1 MAPRKPSR
9 RKRKAPRKVKRR
21 SVPAA
26 LETAPSQGNLNKT
39 RREWEHFRT
48 YRLPVIILILVTIA
62 AYANAWPNNL
72 VGDDP
77 TFAVSNRYSD
87 LDLAAIGRFFNN
99 DVWGVTGWDS
109 GLYRP
114 LLLVS
119 IMFDSILFG
128 DWVAGYHLSNIF
140 LHVLTTVLVYGLV
153 RHLLIANGGRSPLS
167 DHIAVLSALIFGV
180 HPIHTEVLNSIFNR
194 SEILVSLGMVGG
206 LWWFLRTR
214 EVRPG
219 KAWLGLSVIYLVVL
233 FCKESGATL
242 PALAVILLW
251 ATLSDP
257 WRSRLKKCL
266 PVFLLAIPLGIY
278 AVMRAHALESPRVTQ
293 VAVTP
298 AAQQTGELPGPA
310 EDQAVVAETE
320 EPLTEEKPSSAGE
333 PPGSSNPLIRQ
344 FSKLPGVIADLKN
357 YDPRRP
363 MHAVR
368 LWADSLELFLWPHPL
383 RLYHGFPK
391 SDFWPALSLQVLLL
405 GILAWGSWK
414 TRTALVTG
422 LLFFY
427 ISIMPSSG
435 ILGFLALPHVAER
448 FLYLPS
454 VGLTISLAFGLGIL
468 AQKFSIRWVTVS
480 VALLALVLTPLN
492 WARNADWA
500 TDIKLNEA
508 EYRNGA
514 RSSRI
519 LGNLVLHNLKE
530 KNVSESIRI
539 CDLHASKVETS
550 RDFSYYC
557 GMAFESVGRYDEA
570 KRAYGFSASY
580 PRKAQLAYLALA
592 LLQVKLNELPE
603 AKKNFEQ
610 AIALMNKPFLKNFH
624 TALMLIKLY
633 PYDHSRLLQ
642 AQSLL
647 ERTLEQ
653 QPEYFPARLMLQQL
667 NQILAS
673 GGRFDRQ

>member
-1 MAPRKPSR
+1 
-9 RKRKAPRKVKRR
+9 
-21 SVPAA
+21 
-26 LETAPSQGNLNKT
+26 
-39 RREWEHFRT
+39 
-48 YRLPVIILILVTIA
+48 LPVIILILVTIA

-77 TFAVSNRYSD
+77 TFAGSNRYSD
-87 LDLAAIGRFFNN
+87 LDFAAIWHFFNQ
-99 DVWGVTGWDS
+99 DVWGVTGFDS

-128 DWVAGYHLSNIF
+128 DWLAGYHLTNIF
-140 LHVLTTVLVYGLV
+140 LHVLTTVLVYGLA
-153 RHLLIANGGRSPLS
+153 RHLLLVNGGCSPFS

-194 SEILVSLGMVGG
+194 SEILVSLGIVGG

-219 KAWLGLSVIYLVVL
+219 KAWLVLSVIYLVVL

-242 PALAVILLW
+242 PALVIILLW

-266 PVFLLAIPLGIY
+266 PVLVLAIPLGIY
-278 AVMRAHALESPRVTQ
+278 LFMRAHALESFHVPTE
-293 VAVTP
+293 ADTP
-298 AAQQTGELPGPA
+298 AAQQTGELA
-310 EDQAVVAETE
+310 ELTPEQAVVGETKEPVAEE
-320 EPLTEEKPSSAGE
+320 ASSSAGE

-357 YDPRRP
+357 YDPIRL

-383 RLYHGFPK
+383 RLYHEAPK
-391 SDFWPALSLQVLLL
+391 SDFWPALSWQILLL
-405 GILAWGSWK
+405 GILSWGSWK
-414 TRTALVTG
+414 THTGLVAG

-435 ILGFLALPHVAER
+435 ILGFLVLPHVAER

-468 AQKFSIRWVTVS
+468 AQKFNIRWVMVS
-480 VALLALVLTPLN
+480 VALLALLLMPLN

-500 TDIKLNEA
+500 TDIRLNEA

-514 RSSRI
+514 RGAVT

-530 KNVSESIRI
+530 KNVSESLRI
-539 CDLHASKVETS
+539 CDMYASNVETS
-550 RDFSYYC
+550 RALSYYC
-557 GMAFESVGRYDEA
+557 GMAFESVGRYDDA
-570 KRAYGFSASY
+570 KRAYELSTNI
-580 PRKAQLAYLALA
+580 PKKARLAYLALA
-592 LLQVKLNELPE
+592 LLHVKLNELPE

-633 PYDHSRLLQ
+633 PNDHSRLLQ